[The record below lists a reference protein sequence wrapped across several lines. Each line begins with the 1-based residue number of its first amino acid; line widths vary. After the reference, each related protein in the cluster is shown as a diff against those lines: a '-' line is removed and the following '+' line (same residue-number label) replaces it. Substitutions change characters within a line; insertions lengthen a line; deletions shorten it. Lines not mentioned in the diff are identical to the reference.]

1 MKAKVLKSFYP
12 PSNNK
17 VGGVEIQSIT
27 GGLIREG
34 QIIDVDASIGGP
46 LTDVYYKT
54 KKLIVGT
61 DVELISDG
69 PQPIEVNKQQKGSLL
84 FYGGLLAL
92 TYIVYKIVTK
102 NNE

>member
-1 MKAKVLKSFYP
+1 MKAKVLKAFYP
-12 PSNNK
+12 PTSPNDLP
-17 VGGVEIQSIT
+17 IYSISS
-27 GGLIREG
+27 GQIKEG
-34 QIIDVDASIGGP
+34 QIIDVEIPIGGRIRE
-46 LTDVYYKT
+46 VKYKT

-92 TYIVYKIVTK
+92 AYIVYKIVTTK
-102 NNE
+102 